1 MSNKFLLGLLL
12 AASLPVGSCGA
23 VTGLGS
29 AVNGSTGFCE
39 HSIKDEQA
47 VVAVNAAYKGF
58 RLGVET
64 GVRAGFIK
72 GELAGKIAAVD
83 NKAFAAIL
91 SLDTVYRTC
100 NGDLGAALTSAN
112 NAISEGITLASRSQ

>member
-12 AASLPVGSCGA
+12 AACVPTGGCA
-23 VTGLGS
+23 AATGLGD
-29 AVNGSTGFCE
+29 AINGSTGVCE

-47 VVAVNAAYKGF
+47 LIAVNASYKGF

-64 GVRAGFIK
+64 GVQAGLIK
-72 GELAGKIAAVD
+72 GELASKIAAVD

-112 NAISEGITLASRSQ
+112 NAIAEAFAVAGSK